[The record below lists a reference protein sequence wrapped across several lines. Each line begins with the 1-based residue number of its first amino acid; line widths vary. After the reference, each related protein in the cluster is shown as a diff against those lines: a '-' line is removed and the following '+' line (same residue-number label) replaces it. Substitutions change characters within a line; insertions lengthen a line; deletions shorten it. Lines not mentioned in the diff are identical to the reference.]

1 MFEQSYQN
9 SVSTE
14 PVAEGDFLSGYEIK
28 GWQVT
33 RRILPVLGVSIFA
46 NILALIIFASTP
58 VLTARGCDGP
68 LVNRVC
74 RFSTR
79 FT

>member
-9 SVSTE
+9 SVSAE
-14 PVAEGDFLSGYEIK
+14 PVREGDFLYSYEVT
-28 GWQVT
+28 GW
-33 RRILPVLGVSIFA
+33 RLSKRLLPVLGVSIFA